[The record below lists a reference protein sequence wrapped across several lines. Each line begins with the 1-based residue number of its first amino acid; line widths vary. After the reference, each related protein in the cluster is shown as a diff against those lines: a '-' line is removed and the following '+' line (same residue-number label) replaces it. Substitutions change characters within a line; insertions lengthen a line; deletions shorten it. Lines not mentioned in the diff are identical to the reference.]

1 MTIYFNIIQ
10 FDDFDEI
17 SHEYEFNTNSTIF
30 EIPEWVNKS
39 YKSDHHA
46 LFDYKDNFMNIYD
59 IIADSL
65 NHNRLKK
72 LDLSFYDFEHNKEKR
87 FENIFE
93 SIKHNVSLKTLIF
106 PMNMNY
112 DDVNNMLDSFKI
124 NQSIT
129 SINLLNN
136 NFDLNKLIEL
146 LKINK
151 NIQELSI
158 FNYNFNIFSEC
169 KQELIS
175 VLKNMKIL
183 DLYRCYINI
192 KDLIILIQDNN
203 VLESL
208 YLTNINLEDINND
221 YTTNDFNNFVFLLNN
236 LKSLEN
242 FYITKYGENAEN
254 ERYFNFNGCNMDEVD
269 VICEIKNYDYYDN
282 KYYKIINEE
291 NEE

>member
-1 MTIYFNIIQ
+1 MTVYFNIIQ

-39 YKSDHHA
+39 YKSDNHA
-46 LFDYKDNFMNIYD
+46 IFDYEDNFMNIYD

-72 LDLSFYDFEHNKEKR
+72 LDLSFYDFEHNKEKG
-87 FENIFE
+87 FENIIE

-106 PMNMNY
+106 PKNMNY

-192 KDLIILIQDNN
+192 EDLIILIQDNN

-236 LKSLEN
+236 LKSLKN
-242 FYITKYGENAEN
+242 FYVTKYGENVEN
-254 ERYFNFNGCNMDEVD
+254 DRYFNFNGCNMDEVD
-269 VICEIKNYDYYDN
+269 VICEINNYDYYDN